1 MRTTETVEVGLS
13 LGSNIGDKAA
23 HIRAAIAALGQ
34 DDLITD
40 IVGSSLYRTAPW
52 GHVTEQDWFVNACVY
67 GHTRLSPTD
76 LLAACKAI
84 EQRLGRTTTVRW
96 GPRVIDIDILYYGDV
111 ELRSRGLTIPHK
123 DMLRR
128 AFVLVPLA
136 EIRPDKLIDGR
147 SVRNAAAALGPT
159 DVVALPEQ
167 PTA

>member
-1 MRTTETVEVGLS
+1 MTDTGTVEVGLS

-23 HIRAAIAALGQ
+23 HIRAAVAALGH
-34 DDLITD
+34 DGLVTD

-52 GHVTEQDWFVNACVY
+52 GHVTEQDWFVNACIC
-67 GHTRLSPTD
+67 GHTKLPPTD

-111 ELRSRGLTIPHK
+111 ALRTPGLTIPHK
-123 DMLRR
+123 DMLQR

-136 EIRPDKLIDGR
+136 QIRPDKLIQGQR
-147 SVRNAAAALGPT
+147 IKNAAAALEPT

-167 PTA
+167 SIT